1 MGWPTSEEAMR
12 MRRYLVVA
20 NQTLTE
26 PHLMAKVRE
35 LDRGEPCAF
44 HVLVPATVPKD
55 HPWTEGEV
63 QGMARRRLDEGLA
76 LFRDAGMEA
85 TGQVGDPDPVLAV
98 EDVLREQA
106 FDAIVIST
114 LPRRLSRW
122 LKLDLPR
129 RVEGLFDLPVIHVE
143 GEE

>member
-1 MGWPTSEEAMR
+1 

-20 NQTLTE
+20 NQTLTG

-76 LFRDAGMEA
+76 LFRDAGVEA
-85 TGQVGDPDPVLAV
+85 TGQVGDTDPVLAV
-98 EDVLREQA
+98 EDVLRE
-106 FDAIVIST
+106 
-114 LPRRLSRW
+114 
-122 LKLDLPR
+122 
-129 RVEGLFDLPVIHVE
+129 
-143 GEE
+143 